1 MKTWQFQAISNVPVF
16 EFLPKLSQSFPHL
29 VTLVLIHHEKD
40 GSQMRGNSVVS
51 QCLWVLS
58 INVSMI
64 VNAYIYNIPK
74 KNTQSNMASWEIP
87 YKWPAIVMG
96 KSWEN
101 LHRHPDPR
109 ARAMSSRLGA
119 CGAAM
124 AGSYGWSFW
133 GGWGHQTS
141 KLATCLVSE
150 LSVFERQVAIREG
163 GLCGYA
169 AKKVGGPQL
178 FVGEA
183 SKNKNVLGKN
193 SES

>member
-74 KNTQSNMASWEIP
+74 KTLNQTWLA
-87 YKWPAIVMG
+87 G
-96 KSWEN
+96 KSPTNGQPLSWEN
-101 LHRHPDPR
+101 HGKICIGTRTR
-109 ARAMSSRLGA
+109 APAPWAHGWVPAEQQWLEVTVDLFGGVEATRLPNWPLVW
-119 CGAAM
+119 
-124 AGSYGWSFW
+124 Y
-133 GGWGHQTS
+133 
-141 KLATCLVSE
+141 LNYLCLSDKW
-150 LSVFERQVAIREG
+150 Q
-163 GLCGYA
+163 
-169 AKKVGGPQL
+169 
-178 FVGEA
+178 
-183 SKNKNVLGKN
+183 
-193 SES
+193 